1 MIVNA
6 GNAEREPKGAPLA
19 WTEEG
24 GSEGRATER
33 RGKGR
38 GPERAEASAG
48 NTAQRRRRAV
58 AYGALAA
65 GMGAALAVAGC
76 SSSSSSGSASGTS
89 SSSSF
94 AGQTVSVYTQAPYG
108 TQLNDYKEYYNY
120 IETQFHQ
127 ETGATIQWVYSSSAV
142 TLAQEL
148 EQAAASGS
156 GPDVWSIGSSFNG
169 TATSL
174 NDFYVIP
181 PSQWSEFGGQSSFVA
196 KQLTMSGPNN
206 NDDIGIPF
214 ESIPFVLAYNTAL
227 LKKAGVSSPPA
238 TWTQLV
244 SDAQAIQKASPG
256 AAGVGMSPA
265 DPYGPW
271 KPVWSYMEQDGGD
284 FLTDNGSKADLTSPQ
299 LQAALQFYFG
309 LEDQYHVTPKTDLT
323 WESSQETSAFLA
335 GKAGMMMDAAYSLAQ
350 EAQGTAVAGDV
361 AFAPM
366 PDVPYGMSSRPAG
379 GQAAETIVS
388 GNYYDIAK
396 YDGNEALALKFI
408 QVSTSAA
415 AQLEQFK
422 IMGWMP
428 VTQAGIAAVEKA
440 YPATVPFIDAEENS
454 TPTDYTSAWSYIETG
469 ILHVIGQE
477 AQQLATG
484 QPYSASYVLS
494 QLQAE
499 DSVVQAHLS
508 SS

>member
-1 MIVNA
+1 MI
-6 GNAEREPKGAPLA
+6 L
-19 WTEEG
+19 
-24 GSEGRATER
+24 
-33 RGKGR
+33 
-38 GPERAEASAG
+38 SAG
-48 NTAQRRRRAV
+48 ITKRGRRRPV
-58 AYGALAA
+58 AYGTLAA
-65 GMGAALAVAGC
+65 GLAAALAVAGC
-76 SSSSSSGSASGTS
+76 SSSGTGSGAGGASSTGGGANQ
-89 SSSSF
+89 
-94 AGQTVSVYTQAPYG
+94 AGQALSVYTQAPYG

-120 IETQFHQ
+120 IAGQFHK

-174 NDFYVIP
+174 NDFYTFTP
-181 PSQWSEFGGQSSFVA
+181 ADWSTLGGQSSFVA

-206 NDDIGIPF
+206 SQDIGIPF

-227 LKKAGVSSPPA
+227 FKKAGLSAAPT

-244 SDAQAIQKASPG
+244 TDAQAIQKASPG
-256 AAGVGMSPA
+256 VAGVGLSPA

-271 KPVWSYMEQDGGD
+271 KPVWSYMEQLGGD
-284 FLTDNGSKADLTSPQ
+284 FLAANGKTANMSSPQ
-299 LQAALQFYFG
+299 LQSALKFYFG
-309 LEDQYHVTPKTDLT
+309 LEDNYHVTPKADLT

-335 GKAGMMMDAAYSLAQ
+335 GKAGMMLEAAYALKQ
-350 EAQGTAVAGDV
+350 EAQGSPVASDV
-361 AFAPM
+361 GFAPM
-366 PDVPYGMSSRPAG
+366 PNVPYGMSSRPSG
-379 GQAAETIVS
+379 GQSAETIVS

-396 YDGNEALALKFI
+396 YDHDIPLALRFI
-408 QVSTSAA
+408 QLSTSAA

-440 YPATVPFIDAEENS
+440 DPTTAPFIQAEENS
-454 TPTDYTSAWSYIETG
+454 TPTDYTPAWSYIETG
-469 ILHVIGQE
+469 LLHVIGQE

-484 QPYSASYVLS
+484 QPYSSSYVQG

-499 DSVVQAHLS
+499 NSVVQAHLS
-508 SS
+508 AS